1 MLKTFTQQLDKI
13 TVAVI
18 VSVFLITLFTI
29 TSIHYMFVDRLII
42 QDAHTLS
49 TNVADKIRGEFF
61 PGDVLVNSAK
71 KTRTSLK
78 SGQRASR
85 SRSFNRDSQNI
96 LDPKT
101 KTLPQFTAK
110 PLLGAPKL
118 KKFFDE
124 HINEHNYLNALES
137 FAVYLPNGTV
147 YLPQKKFKPGSD
159 LKKFT
164 NSYRFVSSVQSVFKN
179 GKSLYAFRENNQ
191 STQTQHFIPLNRDG
205 RVLAVVLLEAQ
216 QTTAGAKVANAV
228 SSAVYFTTFA
238 GLPVILLVMYLGW
251 LRFKETTQAQEKINF
266 LALNDQL
273 TELPNRLTFNNILK
287 HTIDIKTETEEN
299 NIAVFSID
307 IDNFNQINEIIGHE
321 AGDQYLISIA
331 ERLQEFKPKSATLSR
346 MSGDEFALI
355 LPEISTPEEASELA
369 TLLLKQIEQPF
380 PHIQEDITCTGS
392 IGIAFGENEDYKA
405 ETILKNAKLALHRA
419 KEDGGNS
426 FRFFEP
432 KMDQALQQRRDLE
445 KSLIRALKEEEFE
458 LYYQPQVEL
467 NDAKIIG
474 YEALLR
480 WNHPTKGMVSP
491 VDFIPILEETKM
503 IVEVGEY
510 VLRRACKEALTWE
523 NNEKI
528 AVNLSTVQF
537 EHQDVPTMVAKAL
550 SDTGLAAERLEIEIT
565 ESTLMSDTDAALV
578 MLEELKKLGVN
589 IAMDDFGTG
598 YSSLSYISVFE
609 FDKIKIDRSF
619 VATLQDDERARAII
633 TTIIGLGRALDI
645 MITAE
650 GIETNEQLLLIQAA
664 GCHFGQGYLFGRPV
678 PLSEICDNK
687 PATLP
692 VEKPKIN
699 PALISSRV
707 A

>member
-1 MLKTFTQQLDKI
+1 MLKTFTQQLDKT

-18 VSVFLITLFTI
+18 ASVFIITLFTI
-29 TSIHYMFVDRLII
+29 TNIHDMFVDRLII

-49 TNVADKIRGEFF
+49 KNVADKIRGEFF
-61 PGDVLVNSAK
+61 PGDILENSAK
-71 KTRTSLK
+71 KTRSFVR
-78 SGQRASR
+78 QNNRVH
-85 SRSFNRDSQNI
+85 SRSFNNSSKGTPPNSPMTI
-96 LDPKT
+96 
-101 KTLPQFTAK
+101 PQFTAK

-124 HINEHNYLNALES
+124 HINDRNYLNALES
-137 FAVYLPNGTV
+137 FAVYLPSGTV
-147 YLPQKKFKPGSD
+147 YLPQKMFRQD
-159 LKKFT
+159 ANLKKFT
-164 NSYRFVSSVQSVFKN
+164 NSYRFVSSVQNVFKN
-179 GKSLYAFRENNQ
+179 GKSFYAFRENDK
-191 STQTQHFIPLNRDG
+191 STHTQHFIPLKRNQE
-205 RVLAVVLLEAQ
+205 VLAVVLLEAQ

-251 LRFKETTQAQEKINF
+251 LRFREKIQAQEKISF
-266 LALNDQL
+266 LALNDHL

-287 HTIDIKTETEEN
+287 HTIDIKPEAEEK

-307 IDNFNQINEIIGHE
+307 IDDFNQINEIIGHE
-321 AGDQYLISIA
+321 AGDQYLTSIS

-346 MSGDEFALI
+346 MSGDEFAVI

-369 TLLLKQIEQPF
+369 KRFLKQIAQPF
-380 PHIQEDITCTGS
+380 PHKQEDITCTGS
-392 IGIAFGENEDYKA
+392 IGIAFGQNKDQKA
-405 ETILKNAKLALHRA
+405 ETILKNAKLALYRA
-419 KEDGGNS
+419 KKDGGNS

-432 KMDQALQQRRDLE
+432 TMDQALQRRRELE
-445 KSLIRALKEEEFE
+445 KSLIKALKEEEFE

-467 NDAKIIG
+467 SDAKIIG

-480 WNHPTKGMVSP
+480 WNHPEKGMVSP
-491 VDFIPILEETKM
+491 ADFIPILEETKM

-523 NNEKI
+523 NNEKV

-537 EHQDVPTMVAKAL
+537 EHQDVPSMVAKAL

-578 MLEELKKLGVN
+578 MLEDLKKLGVN

-598 YSSLSYISVFE
+598 YSSLSYISEFE

-619 VATLQDDERARAII
+619 VASIQDDERARAII

-678 PLSEICDNK
+678 PLSEIIDKQSAEANS
-687 PATLP
+687 
-692 VEKPKIN
+692 EMPKVN

>member
-1 MLKTFTQQLDKI
+1 MLKTFTQQLDKT

-18 VSVFLITLFTI
+18 ASVFIITLFTI
-29 TSIHYMFVDRLII
+29 TNIHDMFVDRLII

-49 TNVADKIRGEFF
+49 KNVADKIRGEFF
-61 PGDVLVNSAK
+61 PGDILENSAK
-71 KTRTSLK
+71 KTRSFIRK
-78 SGQRASR
+78 NKRIR
-85 SRSFNRDSQNI
+85 NRSFNNFSKGTPPNS
-96 LDPKT
+96 PKT
-101 KTLPQFTAK
+101 IPQFTAK

-118 KKFFDE
+118 KQFFDE
-124 HINEHNYLNALES
+124 HINDRNYLNALES
-137 FAVYLPNGTV
+137 FAVYLPSGTV
-147 YLPQKKFKPGSD
+147 YLPQKMFRQD
-159 LKKFT
+159 ANLKKFT

-179 GKSLYAFRENNQ
+179 GKSFYAFRENDK
-191 STQTQHFIPLNRDG
+191 STHTQHFIPLKRNQE
-205 RVLAVVLLEAQ
+205 VLAVVLLEAQ
-216 QTTAGAKVANAV
+216 QTTAGAKVSNAV

-251 LRFKETTQAQEKINF
+251 LRFREKIQAQEKISF
-266 LALNDQL
+266 LALNDHL

-287 HTIDIKTETEEN
+287 HTIDIKPESEEK

-307 IDNFNQINEIIGHE
+307 IDDFNQINEIIGHE

-346 MSGDEFALI
+346 MSGDEFAVI

-369 TLLLKQIEQPF
+369 KRFLKQIAQPF
-380 PHIQEDITCTGS
+380 PHKQEDITCTGS
-392 IGIAFGENEDYKA
+392 IGIAFGQNKDQKA
-405 ETILKNAKLALHRA
+405 ETILKNAKLALYRA

-432 KMDQALQQRRDLE
+432 TMDQALQRRRELE
-445 KSLIRALKEEEFE
+445 KSLIKALKEEEFE

-467 NDAKIIG
+467 SDAKIIG

-480 WNHPTKGMVSP
+480 WNHPTNGMVSP
-491 VDFIPILEETKM
+491 ADFIPILEETKM

-523 NNEKI
+523 NNEKV

-537 EHQDVPTMVAKAL
+537 EHQDVPSMVAKAL

-578 MLEELKKLGVN
+578 MLEDLKKLGVN

-598 YSSLSYISVFE
+598 YSSLSYISEFE

-619 VATLQDDERARAII
+619 VASIQNDERARAII

-678 PLSEICDNK
+678 PLSEIIDKQSAEANQ
-687 PATLP
+687 
-692 VEKPKIN
+692 EKPKVN

>member
-18 VSVFLITLFTI
+18 VSVFLLTLFTI

-61 PGDVLVNSAK
+61 PGDILKNSAK
-71 KTRTSLK
+71 RTRSFLQT
-78 SGQRASR
+78 GNGVTD
-85 SRSFNRDSQNI
+85 RSFNRNSKNTNI
-96 LDPKT
+96 STD
-101 KTLPQFTAK
+101 TLPQFTAR

-118 KKFFDE
+118 KQFFDE
-124 HINEHNYLNALES
+124 HINDHNYLNALES
-137 FAVYLPNGTV
+137 FAVYLPSGTV
-147 YLPQKKFKPGSD
+147 YLPQKKFRAGSD

-179 GKSLYAFRENNQ
+179 GKSLYAFRENDE
-191 STQTQHFIPLNRDG
+191 STHTQHFIPLKRDG
-205 RVLAVVLLEAQ
+205 KVLGVVLLEAR

-251 LRFKETTQAQEKINF
+251 MRFREKTQAQEKISF
-266 LALNDQL
+266 LALNDHL

-287 HTIDIKTETEEN
+287 HTIDINTEAEEE

-307 IDNFNQINEIIGHE
+307 IDDFNQINEIIGHE

-346 MSGDEFALI
+346 MSGDEFAII

-369 TLLLKQIEQPF
+369 VQFLKQIAQPF
-380 PHIQEDITCTGS
+380 PHKQEDITCTGS
-392 IGIAFGENEDYKA
+392 IGIAFGRSKDQKA
-405 ETILKNAKLALHRA
+405 ETILKNAKLALYLA

-432 KMDQALQQRRDLE
+432 TMDQALQRRRELV
-445 KSLIRALKEEEFE
+445 KNLTRALKEEEFE

-491 VDFIPILEETKM
+491 ADFIPILEETKM

-510 VLRRACKEALTWE
+510 VLRRACKEALSWE
-523 NNEKI
+523 NDEKV

-537 EHQDVPTMVAKAL
+537 EHQDVPSMVAKAL

-578 MLEELKKLGVN
+578 MLEDLKKLGVH

-598 YSSLSYISVFE
+598 YSSLSYISEFE

-619 VATLQDDERARAII
+619 VSSIQDDERARAII

-678 PLSEICDNK
+678 PLNEITDK
-687 PATLP
+687 QSAELSAEETK
-692 VEKPKIN
+692 VN

>member
-1 MLKTFTQQLDKI
+1 MLKTFTQQLDKT

-18 VSVFLITLFTI
+18 ASVFIITLFTI
-29 TSIHYMFVDRLII
+29 TNIHDMFVDRLII

-49 TNVADKIRGEFF
+49 KNVADKIRGEFF
-61 PGDVLVNSAK
+61 PGDILENSAK
-71 KTRTSLK
+71 KTRSFVR
-78 SGQRASR
+78 QNNRVH
-85 SRSFNRDSQNI
+85 SRSFNNSSKGTPPNSPMTI
-96 LDPKT
+96 
-101 KTLPQFTAK
+101 PQFTAK

-124 HINEHNYLNALES
+124 HINDRNYLNALES
-137 FAVYLPNGTV
+137 FAVYLPSGTV
-147 YLPQKKFKPGSD
+147 YLPQKMFRQD
-159 LKKFT
+159 ANLKKFT
-164 NSYRFVSSVQSVFKN
+164 NSYRFVSSVQNVFKN
-179 GKSLYAFRENNQ
+179 GKSFYAFRENDK
-191 STQTQHFIPLNRDG
+191 STHTQHFIPLKRNQE
-205 RVLAVVLLEAQ
+205 VLAVVLLEAQ

-251 LRFKETTQAQEKINF
+251 LRFREKIQAQEKISF
-266 LALNDQL
+266 LALNDHL

-287 HTIDIKTETEEN
+287 HTIDIKPEAEEK

-307 IDNFNQINEIIGHE
+307 IDDFNQINEIIGHE
-321 AGDQYLISIA
+321 AGDQYLISIS

-346 MSGDEFALI
+346 MSGDEFAVI

-369 TLLLKQIEQPF
+369 KRFLKQIAQPF
-380 PHIQEDITCTGS
+380 PHKQEDITCTGS
-392 IGIAFGENEDYKA
+392 IGIAFGQNKDQKA
-405 ETILKNAKLALHRA
+405 ETILKNAKLALYRA
-419 KEDGGNS
+419 KKDGGNS

-432 KMDQALQQRRDLE
+432 TMDQALQRRRELE
-445 KSLIRALKEEEFE
+445 KSLIKALKEEEFE

-467 NDAKIIG
+467 SDAKIIG

-480 WNHPTKGMVSP
+480 WNHPEKGMVSP
-491 VDFIPILEETKM
+491 ADFIPILEETKM

-523 NNEKI
+523 NNEKV

-537 EHQDVPTMVAKAL
+537 EHQDVPSMVAKAL

-578 MLEELKKLGVN
+578 MLEDLKKLGVN

-598 YSSLSYISVFE
+598 YSSLSYISEFE

-619 VATLQDDERARAII
+619 VASIQDDERARAII

-678 PLSEICDNK
+678 PLSEIIDKQSAEANS
-687 PATLP
+687 
-692 VEKPKIN
+692 EMPKVN

>member
-1 MLKTFTQQLDKI
+1 MLKTFTQQLDKT

-18 VSVFLITLFTI
+18 ASVFIITLFTI
-29 TSIHYMFVDRLII
+29 TNIHDMFVDRLII

-49 TNVADKIRGEFF
+49 KNVADKIRGEFF
-61 PGDVLVNSAK
+61 PGDILENSAR
-71 KTRTSLK
+71 KTRSIVKK
-78 SGQRASR
+78 SNRAR
-85 SRSFNRDSQNI
+85 SRSFNNTSKDKQFTS
-96 LDPKT
+96 LKT
-101 KTLPQFTAK
+101 IQQFTAK

-118 KKFFDE
+118 KQFFDE
-124 HINEHNYLNALES
+124 HINDHNYLNALES
-137 FAVYLPNGTV
+137 FAVYLPSGTV
-147 YLPQKKFKPGSD
+147 YLPQKMFRQGAE

-164 NSYRFVSSVQSVFKN
+164 NSYRVVSSVQSVFKN

-191 STQTQHFIPLNRDG
+191 STHTQHFIPLIRSG
-205 RVLAVVLLEAQ
+205 KVLGVVLLEAQ
-216 QTTAGAKVANAV
+216 QTIAGAKVANAV

-251 LRFKETTQAQEKINF
+251 LRFREKMQAQEKISF
-266 LALNDQL
+266 LALNDHL

-287 HTIDIKTETEEN
+287 HTIAIKPDTEEK

-307 IDNFNQINEIIGHE
+307 IDDFNQINDIIGHE
-321 AGDQYLISIA
+321 AGDQYLILIA
-331 ERLQEFKPKSATLSR
+331 ERLQKFKPKSATLSR
-346 MSGDEFALI
+346 MSGDEFAVI

-369 TLLLKQIEQPF
+369 KQFLKQIAQPF
-380 PHIQEDITCTGS
+380 PHKQEDITCTGS
-392 IGIAFGENEDYKA
+392 IGIAFGQSKDQKA
-405 ETILKNAKLALHRA
+405 ETILKNAKLALYRA

-432 KMDQALQQRRDLE
+432 TMDQALQRRRELE
-445 KSLIRALKEEEFE
+445 KSLLKALKEEEFE

-467 NDAKIIG
+467 SDAKIIG

-480 WNHPTKGMVSP
+480 WNHPEKGMVSP
-491 VDFIPILEETKM
+491 ADFIPILEETKM

-510 VLRRACKEALTWE
+510 VLRRACKEALTWA
-523 NNEKI
+523 NNEKV

-537 EHQDVPTMVAKAL
+537 EHQEVPSMVAKAL

-578 MLEELKKLGVN
+578 MLEDLKKLGVN

-598 YSSLSYISVFE
+598 YSSLSYISEFE

-619 VATLQDDERARAII
+619 VASIQNDERARAII

-678 PLSEICDNK
+678 PLSEI
-687 PATLP
+687 T
-692 VEKPKIN
+692 EKQSAEANLEKTKVN

>member
-1 MLKTFTQQLDKI
+1 MLKTFTQQLDKT

-18 VSVFLITLFTI
+18 ASVFIITLYTI
-29 TSIHYMFVDRLII
+29 TSIHDVFVDRLII

-49 TNVADKIRGEFF
+49 KSVADKIRGEFF
-61 PGDVLVNSAK
+61 PD
-71 KTRTSLK
+71 
-78 SGQRASR
+78 
-85 SRSFNRDSQNI
+85 NI
-96 LDPKT
+96 LDASNRRTRSFTVGVRKHGDNYASNLSIGQNSIFDPKT
-101 KTLPQFTAK
+101 FRKFTAK

-118 KKFFDE
+118 KQFFDT
-124 HINEHNYLNALES
+124 HIDKHNHLNALES

-147 YLPQKKFKPGSD
+147 FLPQKAFKPGFD
-159 LKKFT
+159 LTKFT
-164 NSYRFVSSVQSVFKN
+164 RSYRALTSVQSVFNK
-179 GKSLYAFRENNQ
+179 GKSVYAFRENDK
-191 STQTQHFIPLNRDG
+191 TTHTQHFIPLKRDG
-205 RVLAVVLLEAQ
+205 KVLGVVLLEAK
-216 QTTAGAKVANAV
+216 QTTAGTKVAHAV

-251 LRFKETTQAQEKINF
+251 LRFKEKTQAQEKISF
-266 LALNDQL
+266 LALNDHL

-287 HTIDIKTETEEN
+287 HTIDVCSDTDDR
-299 NIAVFSID
+299 NIAVFSLD
-307 IDNFNQINEIIGHE
+307 IDDFNQINEIIGHE
-321 AGDQYLISIA
+321 AGDQYLVEIA
-331 ERLQEFKPKSATLSR
+331 ERLQEGKPPSATLSR
-346 MSGDEFALI
+346 MSGDEFAVI
-355 LPEISTPEEASELA
+355 LPDVSTPDEAAELA
-369 TLLLKQIEQPF
+369 RLFLNQIALPF
-380 PHIQEDITCTGS
+380 PHQQEEISCTGS
-392 IGIAFGENEDYKA
+392 IGIAFGKDKEQKA

-419 KEDGGNS
+419 KDDGGNS
-426 FRFFEP
+426 YRFFEP
-432 KMDQALQQRRDLE
+432 TMDQALQKRRELE
-445 KSLIRALKEEEFE
+445 KSLVRALKEEEFE

-467 NDAKIIG
+467 SNAKIIG

-480 WNHPTKGMVSP
+480 WNHPEKGMISP
-491 VDFIPILEETKM
+491 ADFIPVLEETKR

-523 NNEKI
+523 NGEKV

-537 EHQDVPTMVAKAL
+537 EHQDVPSMVAKAL
-550 SDTGLAAERLEIEIT
+550 SDTGLSADRLEIEIT

-578 MLEELKKLGVN
+578 MLEDLKKLGVN

-598 YSSLSYISVFE
+598 YSSLSYISEFE

-619 VATLQDDERARAII
+619 VASIQNEERARAII

-664 GCHFGQGYLFGRPV
+664 GCHFGQGYLFGKPV
-678 PLSEICDNK
+678 PLSDIIENK
-687 PATLP
+687 ISSSPI
-692 VEKPKIN
+692 EKRKIN

>member
-1 MLKTFTQQLDKI
+1 MLKTFTQQLDKT

-18 VSVFLITLFTI
+18 ASVFIITLYTI
-29 TSIHYMFVDRLII
+29 TNIHDMFVDRLII

-49 TNVADKIRGEFF
+49 KNVADKIRGEFF
-61 PGDVLVNSAK
+61 PGDILENSAR
-71 KTRTSLK
+71 KTRSFAK
-78 SGQRASR
+78 KNNRAR
-85 SRSFNRDSQNI
+85 SRSFNNTTKDKQYNSH
-96 LDPKT
+96 KT
-101 KTLPQFTAK
+101 IPQFTAK

-124 HINEHNYLNALES
+124 HINDHNYLNALDS
-137 FAVYLPNGTV
+137 FAVYLPSGTV
-147 YLPQKKFKPGSD
+147 YLPQKMFRQGAE

-164 NSYRFVSSVQSVFKN
+164 NSYRVVSSVQTVFKN

-191 STQTQHFIPLNRDG
+191 STHTQHFIPLIRSEK
-205 RVLAVVLLEAQ
+205 VLGVVLLEAQ
-216 QTTAGAKVANAV
+216 QTMAGAKVANAV

-251 LRFKETTQAQEKINF
+251 LRFREKMQAQEKISF
-266 LALNDQL
+266 LALNDHL

-287 HTIDIKTETEEN
+287 HTITRKPGSEEK

-307 IDNFNQINEIIGHE
+307 IDDFNQINEIIGHE
-321 AGDQYLISIA
+321 AGDQYLILIA
-331 ERLQEFKPKSATLSR
+331 ERLQKYKPKGATLSR
-346 MSGDEFALI
+346 MSGDEFAVI

-369 TLLLKQIEQPF
+369 KQFLKQIAQPF
-380 PHIQEDITCTGS
+380 PHKQEDITCTGS
-392 IGIAFGENEDYKA
+392 IGIAFGQNKDQEA
-405 ETILKNAKLALHRA
+405 ETILKNAKLALYRA

-432 KMDQALQQRRDLE
+432 TMDQALQRRRELE
-445 KSLIRALKEEEFE
+445 KSLIKALKEEEFE

-467 NDAKIIG
+467 SDAKIIG

-480 WNHPTKGMVSP
+480 WNHPEKGMVSP
-491 VDFIPILEETKM
+491 ADFIPILEETKM

-523 NNEKI
+523 NNEKV

-537 EHQDVPTMVAKAL
+537 EHQDVPSMVAKAL

-578 MLEELKKLGVN
+578 MLEALKKLGVN

-598 YSSLSYISVFE
+598 YSSLSYISEFE

-619 VATLQDDERARAII
+619 VASIQNDERARAII

-664 GCHFGQGYLFGRPV
+664 GCNFGQGYLFGRPV
-678 PLSEICDNK
+678 PLSEIIDKQSAEANLEETK
-687 PATLP
+687 
-692 VEKPKIN
+692 VN